1 LLEKERAMTQVG
13 QRPTAACKEN
23 HVEVNGFRIR
33 YWEAGP
39 PQPARVVVMLEGMSW
54 GLSTLRDALVQRY
67 RVIALELPG
76 FGASPA
82 NTRSQSVQELANTMA
97 QATAQV
103 MPETYTLIGTSFG
116 ANVALWQTLQ
126 SPDKVEALVLI
137 APTALLPTAGPLAGT
152 PEEMARRLF
161 AHPDKARGFASVD
174 TAIVAKEQALVQRLT
189 GGRHDAEAECRL
201 GEIPC
206 ATLVLFGAEDKMVAP
221 EAARIYRAQ
230 IPNSNIAFVY
240 DAGHLIE
247 AERPEALVNAVSDY
261 VELRET
267 FIVGRQTGIINPKDE
282 TGGYGQFFP
291 IWVPVTNPQRG
302 HFHQYSL
309 SAYPLL
315 LAVACRL
322 IDLRPRT
329 GGVQSDILPFSF
341 ALLNKLSQHGT
352 GQERESPAVRHLTIL
367 FASEVI
373 ERRLAAII
381 TPDFRH
387 TQGSID
393 RKLGL

>member
-1 LLEKERAMTQVG
+1 MTQVG

-137 APTALLPTAGPLAGT
+137 APTALLPTAGLLAGT

-161 AHPDKARGFASVD
+161 AHPEKVRSFGSVD
-174 TAIVAKEQALVQRLT
+174 TPIVAKEQALVQRLT

-267 FIVGRQTGIINPKDE
+267 FIVGRQTGIINP
-282 TGGYGQFFP
+282 
-291 IWVPVTNPQRG
+291 
-302 HFHQYSL
+302 
-309 SAYPLL
+309 
-315 LAVACRL
+315 
-322 IDLRPRT
+322 
-329 GGVQSDILPFSF
+329 
-341 ALLNKLSQHGT
+341 
-352 GQERESPAVRHLTIL
+352 
-367 FASEVI
+367 
-373 ERRLAAII
+373 
-381 TPDFRH
+381 
-387 TQGSID
+387 
-393 RKLGL
+393 